1 MIRHQIYSLLLII
14 CTSQSIRTMENTVTT
29 ADDFGVTAD
38 ESSEANYCSK
48 TLTLLGRR
56 LNRLDN
62 DLETRLLALE
72 RNMQTTIS
80 REYVDEQLRVQ
91 QERITSLML
100 SLDQLDRR
108 INGMQETFATKQE
121 VSALQNQINANV
133 TNLQNQI
140 NTANSGISSLQAG
153 LNNVSNNLLANVTNL
168 QNQINVINAGLSN
181 ICNLVIPNLFVT
193 LDAICGNYSGKGY
206 SDNRNG
212 ICSLKPYYD
221 QRAKDFLNEV
231 SHGYMTKL

>member
-14 CTSQSIRTMENTVTT
+14 CTSQSIRTMEN
-29 ADDFGVTAD
+29 AVTAD

-62 DLETRLLALE
+62 DLEIRLLALE

-91 QERITSLML
+91 QERITSLVL

-153 LNNVSNNLLANVTNL
+153 LNNVSNNSVINL
-168 QNQINVINAGLSN
+168 QNSINVINAGLNN
-181 ICNLVIPNLFVT
+181 ICNLVIPNLFGT
-193 LDAICGNYSGKGY
+193 LGAICGNYSGKGY